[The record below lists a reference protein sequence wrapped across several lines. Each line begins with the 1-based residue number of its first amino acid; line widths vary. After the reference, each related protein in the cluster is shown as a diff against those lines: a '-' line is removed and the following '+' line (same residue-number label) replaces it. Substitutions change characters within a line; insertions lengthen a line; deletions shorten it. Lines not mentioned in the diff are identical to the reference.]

1 MEQRQRMRGRDGAC
15 QERTKSTPGLA
26 RKGGLRTGGLEASPA
41 EQQTPEGAVDICAL
55 GSDAAS

>member
-1 MEQRQRMRGRDGAC
+1 MRGRDGAC

-26 RKGGLRTGGLEASPA
+26 RRGGLRTGGLEASPA